1 MGQLYPKGMGIVLA
15 LGGGGV
21 RGVAHLGLLKVLRDE
36 GIPIAGIAGSSA
48 GSLAAAI
55 YAFDLPLEPSFVLHT
70 LYDPELERLHKSGKL
85 HQMVRVMEFLRK
97 PTLAEGR
104 HYQEGLSRLFGTKQ
118 IEDSPVP
125 LAIQA
130 ADFNTGE
137 LVALRSGPLAEAI
150 RASSAIPGIFPPVRW
165 NGRLLVDGDV
175 AEKVP
180 VTAALGLGLGPVVA
194 FDVSNPYGWSEP
206 KTALE
211 AALQA
216 GEASRRRL
224 AEMAL
229 GQADLVLRLNPPQPI
244 DTFDA
249 TQAGAL
255 FELGQERAREVL
267 SEIQRLIRPARG
279 RLVPAPHWWS
289 RLFKLAQKAG

>member
-1 MGQLYPKGMGIVLA
+1 MGVVLA

-36 GIPIAGIAGSSA
+36 GVPIAGIAGSSA
-48 GSLAAAI
+48 GALAASI

-70 LYDPELERLHKSGKL
+70 LYDPDLDRLQKSGKL
-85 HQMVRVMEFLRK
+85 RHWMRVMEFLRK

-104 HYQEGLSRLFGTKQ
+104 YYQEGLSRLFGTKN
-118 IEDSPVP
+118 IEESPIP
-125 LAIQA
+125 LVIQA

-137 LVALRSGPLAEAI
+137 LVPLRTGSLAQAI
-150 RASSAIPGIFPPVRW
+150 RASSAIPSIFPPVRLD
-165 NGRLLVDGDV
+165 GRVLVDGDV

-180 VTAALGLGLGPVVA
+180 VTAAQSLGLGPVLA
-194 FDVSNPYGWSEP
+194 FDVSNPYVWSEP

-224 AEMAL
+224 VELAL
-229 GQADLVLRLNPPQPI
+229 GQADLVVRLNPPHPI

-249 TQAGAL
+249 SQAGVL

-267 SEIQRLIRPARG
+267 PELRRLLRPPVSGAA
-279 RLVPAPHWWS
+279 PSPHWWS
-289 RLFKLAQKAG
+289 RLLKLAQKAS

>member
-1 MGQLYPKGMGIVLA
+1 MGVVLA

-36 GIPIAGIAGSSA
+36 GVPIAGIAGSSA
-48 GSLAAAI
+48 GALAASI

-70 LYDPELERLHKSGKL
+70 LYDPDLDRLQKSGKL
-85 HQMVRVMEFLRK
+85 RHWMRVMEFLRK

-104 HYQEGLSRLFGTKQ
+104 YYQEGLSRLFGTKN
-118 IEDSPVP
+118 IEESPIP
-125 LAIQA
+125 LVIQA

-137 LVALRSGPLAEAI
+137 LVPLRTGPLAQAI
-150 RASSAIPGIFPPVRW
+150 RASSAIPSIFPPVRLD
-165 NGRLLVDGDV
+165 GRVLVDGDV

-180 VTAALGLGLGPVVA
+180 VTAAQSLGLGPVLA
-194 FDVSNPYGWSEP
+194 FDVSNPYVWSEP

-224 AEMAL
+224 VELAL
-229 GQADLVLRLNPPQPI
+229 GQADLVVRLNPPHPI

-249 TQAGAL
+249 SQAGVL

-267 SEIQRLIRPARG
+267 PELRRLLRPPVSGAT
-279 RLVPAPHWWS
+279 PAPHWWS
-289 RLFKLAQKAG
+289 RLFKLAQKAS

>member
-1 MGQLYPKGMGIVLA
+1 MGVVLA

-21 RGVAHLGLLKVLRDE
+21 RGVAHLGLLKVLREE
-36 GIPIAGIAGSSA
+36 GIPVAGIAGSSA

-70 LYDPELERLHKSGKL
+70 LYDPELERLQKSGKL

-104 HYQEGLSRLFGTKQ
+104 YYQEGLFRLFGTRQ
-118 IEDSPVP
+118 IEDSPIP
-125 LAIQA
+125 LVIQA

-137 LVALRSGPLAEAI
+137 LVALRSGSVAEAI
-150 RASSAIPGIFPPVRW
+150 RASSAIPSIFPPVRW
-165 NGRLLVDGDV
+165 NGRVLVDGDV

-194 FDVSNPYGWSEP
+194 FDVSNPYIWSEP

-224 AEMAL
+224 VELAL
-229 GQADLVLRLNPPQPI
+229 GRADLVVRLNPSQPI

-249 TQAGAL
+249 AQAGAL
-255 FELGQERAREVL
+255 FELGQKRAREVL
-267 SEIQRLIRPARG
+267 GEIRRLIQPARE
-279 RLVPAPHWWS
+279 RSVPAPHWWS
-289 RLFKLAQKAG
+289 RLFKLAQKAS

>member
-1 MGQLYPKGMGIVLA
+1 MGVALA

-36 GIPIAGIAGSSA
+36 GVPIAGIAGSSA
-48 GSLAAAI
+48 GALAASI

-70 LYDPELERLHKSGKL
+70 LYDPDLDRLQKSGKL
-85 HQMVRVMEFLRK
+85 RHWMRVMEFLRK

-104 HYQEGLSRLFGTKQ
+104 YYQEGLSRLFGTKN
-118 IEDSPVP
+118 IEESPIP
-125 LAIQA
+125 LVIQA

-137 LVALRSGPLAEAI
+137 LVPLRTGSLAQAI
-150 RASSAIPGIFPPVRW
+150 RASSAIPSIFPPVRLD
-165 NGRLLVDGDV
+165 GRVLVDGDV

-180 VTAALGLGLGPVVA
+180 VTAAQSLGLGPVLA
-194 FDVSNPYGWSEP
+194 FDVSNPYVWSEP

-224 AEMAL
+224 VELAL
-229 GQADLVLRLNPPQPI
+229 GQADLVVRLNPPYPI

-249 TQAGAL
+249 SQAGVL

-267 SEIQRLIRPARG
+267 PELRRLLRPPVSGAA
-279 RLVPAPHWWS
+279 PAPHWWS
-289 RLFKLAQKAG
+289 RLFKLAQKAS